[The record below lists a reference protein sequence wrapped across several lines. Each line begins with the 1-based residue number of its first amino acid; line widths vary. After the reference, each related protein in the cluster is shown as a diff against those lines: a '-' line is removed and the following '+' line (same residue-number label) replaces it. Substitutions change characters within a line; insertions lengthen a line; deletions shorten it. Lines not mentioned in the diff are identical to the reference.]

1 MHLFKTRLKKKVA
14 SLGLYQFILA
24 LLFRMKKIN
33 NQFFKT
39 TTQICSKNEQ
49 QTKGKA
55 TERSESLFPGK
66 LMKEQ
71 SFCFVFRELP
81 LSLLETVHELFR
93 KSFQKFGKQLSYLQ
107 NYFCVH
113 LNSLFHL
120 LIRQACSP
128 RTRNDEPVFIKF
140 GACILLLLY
149 ELFSK
154 LLTVSQTIFSLTKH
168 VNYLL

>member
-1 MHLFKTRLKKKVA
+1 MCILTKSFLSERRGSCDAFIQDQAKKK
-14 SLGLYQFILA
+14 SGILGAILVYIGP
-24 LLFRMKKIN
+24 FVQNEKIN

-49 QTKGKA
+49 QTKGKV

-93 KSFQKFGKQLSYLQ
+93 KSFQKFGK
-107 NYFCVH
+107 
-113 LNSLFHL
+113 
-120 LIRQACSP
+120 
-128 RTRNDEPVFIKF
+128 
-140 GACILLLLY
+140 
-149 ELFSK
+149 
-154 LLTVSQTIFSLTKH
+154 
-168 VNYLL
+168 